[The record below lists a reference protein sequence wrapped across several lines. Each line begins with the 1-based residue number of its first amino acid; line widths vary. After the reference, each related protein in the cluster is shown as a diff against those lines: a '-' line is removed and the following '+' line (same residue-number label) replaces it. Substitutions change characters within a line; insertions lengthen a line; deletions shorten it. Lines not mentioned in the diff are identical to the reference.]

1 MLPLRLKRG
10 GDIRLYL
17 GQVVTAGGLPGAF
30 VVSGIGSLT
39 AAMLRYAGAE
49 ETSRIEADLELLSLA
64 GSISDD
70 AAHLTPWLLMPWAG

>member
-17 GQVVTAGGLPGAF
+17 GQVVTAGALPGAF

-39 AAMLRYAGAE
+39 AAMLRNAGAE
-49 ETSRIEADLELLSLA
+49 ET
-64 GSISDD
+64 
-70 AAHLTPWLLMPWAG
+70 

>member
-17 GQVVTAGGLPGAF
+17 GQVVTAGALPGAF

-39 AAMLRYAGAE
+39 AAMLRNAGAE

-64 GSISDD
+64 GSISEDG
-70 AAHLTPWLLMPWAG
+70 AHLTPWRLMPWAG